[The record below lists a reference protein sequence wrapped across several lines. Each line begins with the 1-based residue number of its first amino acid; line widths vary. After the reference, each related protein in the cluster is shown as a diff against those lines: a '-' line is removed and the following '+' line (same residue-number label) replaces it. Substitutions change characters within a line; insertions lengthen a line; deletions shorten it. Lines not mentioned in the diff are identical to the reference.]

1 MIKVD
6 NVSNLKN
13 YETFRKTGLILLH
26 RFLVELLNCE
36 VNIEEQP
43 IEIFSQYIEV
53 DFTENIKK
61 YAYISDENRV
71 VLSVKVI
78 EGDEIIALLPIY
90 LVGKKI
96 GCIAV
101 NYLEQ
106 IGSAITIVLTQCY
119 NQNFNGAERL
129 FGEYLQDKVIY
140 SCFAKHIYQTDRVSF
155 LISYLK
161 KLCLLTFEN
170 KEFTTGF
177 ILTRSIF
184 DFNKEKFHAR
194 GGTIYNLKQPQ
205 DIFKFIKPDRRLW
218 YLVDGETSFFLTNQQ
233 FKITNIYTISSE
245 KDARNYWDSYSL
257 SKILWGNDIV
267 FRVVNHNQISIV
279 NSDGIEFIAIE
290 NSWKFRDYKVIKA
303 IVQENSNLDEDTIDC
318 MIYYVLQCAKNN
330 ESSILW
336 FPKDDSEEKLRSA
349 LIKCN
354 SIVYGTIDIKEEKNI
369 ELVKRIISSD
379 GVTIIN
385 AKGEIIYSGCV
396 VNLNKSI
403 ESKKMIGTGE
413 SAARLLAENGL
424 AIKVSQDGIIKM
436 YYDIDKPPFI
446 F

>member
-1 MIKVD
+1 MRIIAGKYR
-6 NVSNLKN
+6 SRKLKTL
-13 YETFRKTGLILLH
+13 EGMSTRPTLDQTK
-26 RFLVELLNCE
+26 EA
-36 VNIEEQP
+36 
-43 IEIFSQYIEV
+43 IFSSLGGYIP
-53 DFTENIKK
+53 DFKVLDVFGGSGALSLESISRGAQL
-61 YAYISDENRV
+61 AYIIDENRV

-257 SKILWGNDIV
+257 SKILCGNDIV

-303 IVQENSNLDEDTIDC
+303 IVQENSNLD
-318 MIYYVLQCAKNN
+318 
-330 ESSILW
+330 
-336 FPKDDSEEKLRSA
+336 
-349 LIKCN
+349 
-354 SIVYGTIDIKEEKNI
+354 
-369 ELVKRIISSD
+369 
-379 GVTIIN
+379 
-385 AKGEIIYSGCV
+385 
-396 VNLNKSI
+396 
-403 ESKKMIGTGE
+403 
-413 SAARLLAENGL
+413 
-424 AIKVSQDGIIKM
+424 
-436 YYDIDKPPFI
+436 
-446 F
+446 